1 MFDVVIQPRLPYTPD
16 VFVDSF
22 MVNAIFLIA
31 NVSPYLTSTLKLKF
45 LMI

>member
-1 MFDVVIQPRLPYTPD
+1 MFDVVVQPRLPYAPD

-22 MVNAIFLIA
+22 MVNVIFLMA
-31 NVSPYLTSTLKLKF
+31 NVSPYLTSILKLKF